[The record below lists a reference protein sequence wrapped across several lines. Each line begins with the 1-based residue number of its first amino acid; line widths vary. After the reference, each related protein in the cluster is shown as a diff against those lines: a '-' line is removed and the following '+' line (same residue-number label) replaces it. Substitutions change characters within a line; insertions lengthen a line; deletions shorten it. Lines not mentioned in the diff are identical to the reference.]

1 MKKCGDI
8 VIQES
13 NKHIKENRE
22 VPVGGTAVTGAGKL
36 KQSGVKIIIHAVGPM
51 WTDGK
56 CGEENEL
63 TLAVRNTLKNAENY
77 GCRSVAIPAISSGI
91 FGFPKR
97 LCAKTLFDTVET
109 LAREAKANK
118 TDREYLQI
126 VRFTNFDRETYD
138 IFNQEFYRRYI
149 SKETMYCPR
158 HFYL

>member
-1 MKKCGDI
+1 VRKCGEI
-8 VIQES
+8 VQQES

-51 WTDGK
+51 WTNGK
-56 CGEENEL
+56 CGEEDEL
-63 TLAVRNTLKNAENY
+63 TQAVRNTFRNAENY

-109 LAREAKANK
+109 FAREVKAK
-118 TDREYLQI
+118 TEDREYLQV
-126 VRFTNFDRETYD
+126 VRFTNFDKETYD
-138 IFNQEFYRRYI
+138 IFNTEFHRRYFA
-149 SKETMYCPR
+149 KETTYRPR
-158 HFYL
+158 KFYL